1 MTALTP
7 TIAAPTPATER
18 PHRERFWFPALPLG
32 RIAALR
38 VVGYVFVLLDL
49 VWWTPWTRPHREI
62 DAFYQPLAVGRLL
75 HLPVPTPRVVD
86 VVEVLLIGTTLA
98 ALVLAAGLGRRVPSA
113 VPRLLGIGVA
123 LLYGEWMVIAMSY
136 GKVDHDRFALLVLL
150 AAVATIGSAR
160 PGEMRLSEPAGWAIR
175 CIQVAVVATYLLA
188 AVAKFRFGGFGWV
201 NGSTLVW
208 AIVRRGT
215 PLGAPLL
222 HVPQLLHVTQW
233 GIVAMELGTPLLL
246 VLTYLGRNGREAW
259 RRTAARLCALYL
271 WGLFTFHVLTF
282 ATISILFLPHV
293 VCLLAFAPLE
303 HAPARDFDPMN
314 AIQLL

>member
-1 MTALTP
+1 
-7 TIAAPTPATER
+7 
-18 PHRERFWFPALPLG
+18 
-32 RIAALR
+32 
-38 VVGYVFVLLDL
+38 VVGYAFVLLDL
-49 VWWTPWTRPHREI
+49 IWWTPWTRSHREI
-62 DAFYQPLAVGRLL
+62 DAFYQPLAIGRLL

-86 VVEVLLIGTTLA
+86 VVEVLLVLSAVA
-98 ALVLAAGLGRRVPSA
+98 ALLLAVGVGRRLPAGVT
-113 VPRLLGIGVA
+113 RLFGVAVA

-150 AAVATIGSAR
+150 AAVATVGPAR
-160 PGEMRLSEPAGWAIR
+160 LGQLRPSEPAGWAIR

-215 PLGAPLL
+215 PLGEPLL
-222 HVPQLLHVTQW
+222 HVPWLLHITQW

-246 VLTYLGRNGREAW
+246 VLTYLSRTGRPAW
-259 RRTAARLCALYL
+259 RRPAARLCALYL
-271 WGLFTFHVLTF
+271 GGLFAFHVLTF

-293 VCLLAFAPLE
+293 DCLLAFAPLE
-303 HAPARDFDPMN
+303 RAPATVAALRSRRGRRGSRLGQPVS
-314 AIQLL
+314 AA